1 MSAQN
6 KKNNPP
12 QPKTPDKKKQI
23 IIGVICAI
31 VCLNVMWTIM
41 QNKFTPKLDSVKSDV
56 AGVEQRITKIETDG
70 LPDVANLKADF
81 AELRKTADELSGRIQ
96 QLLKLEEEQLAY
108 LEAQTAAQ
116 KARVEALR
124 KLAAPAE

>member
-6 KKNNPP
+6 KKNIPP
-12 QPKTPDKKKQI
+12 QPKTPDRKKQI

-41 QNKFTPKLDSVKSDV
+41 QNKFTPKLDGVKSDV
-56 AGVEQRITKIETDG
+56 AGVEQRIAKIETDG
-70 LPDVANLKADF
+70 IPDVANLKTDF
-81 AELRKTADELSGRIQ
+81 EGLRKAADTLSERMQ

>member
-6 KKNNPP
+6 KKDT
-12 QPKTPDKKKQI
+12 PKTPDKKKQI

-41 QNKFTPKLDSVKSDV
+41 QNKFTPKLDGVKTDI
-56 AGVEQRITKIETDG
+56 AGVEQRVTKIETDG
-70 LPDVANLKADF
+70 LPDVANLKSDF
-81 AELRKTADELSGRIQ
+81 AGLRTTADVLSERIQ
-96 QLLKLEEEQLAY
+96 QLLKLEEQQLEY

>member
-1 MSAQN
+1 MSTQN
-6 KKNNPP
+6 KNTNTS
-12 QPKTPDKKKQI
+12 QAKTPDKKKQI

-41 QNKFTPKLDSVKSDV
+41 QNKFTPKLDGVKSDV

-70 LPDVANLKADF
+70 IPDVANLKADF
-81 AELRKTADELSGRIQ
+81 AELRKAADDLSGRIQ